1 MNEKRS
7 ILWTL
12 AHIGAH
18 ENGIKLIHETSL
30 IKDII
35 ELAENSPVLSL
46 RGTCIYIVGMMCRT
60 RAGRRVV
67 QKHNWLFSQ
76 SQVASGADSI
86 CLQREPQKLFQV
98 DGGDFK
104 GSMTL
109 QQAVLDNMESIK
121 EQVPLNKDE
130 QEILDLIGSLICG
143 MTWKQAYSD
152 LTKA

>member
-1 MNEKRS
+1 MPVHLFGELIQTSAGADLIARKGFVKEYQQALFAQETTMNEKRS

-30 IKDII
+30 IKDIV

-67 QKHNWLFSQ
+67 QKHNWLFS
-76 SQVASGADSI
+76 
-86 CLQREPQKLFQV
+86 
-98 DGGDFK
+98 
-104 GSMTL
+104 
-109 QQAVLDNMESIK
+109 
-121 EQVPLNKDE
+121 
-130 QEILDLIGSLICG
+130 
-143 MTWKQAYSD
+143 
-152 LTKA
+152 